1 MTDVVNA
8 VKNGATK
15 VYKNG
20 LTYAQNIQNGV
31 FLPTKALKNHKE
43 VMDKIDSV
51 EKKMDL
57 ILSMIPKK

>member
-43 VMDKIDSV
+43 VMDKLDAND
-51 EKKMDL
+51 KKMDL
-57 ILSMIPKK
+57 ILSKLSK